1 MSMDFENADFTDA
14 ATMRGRDWPSLRQFC
29 VILENRV
36 GALNELMRHLERHDL
51 RVIALSIVDT
61 IDVAIARVML
71 DQVERARELFEF
83 SGFTFFEND
92 VLGVQ
97 LPENSKP
104 FVAVFSALL
113 QAEINVNYMY
123 PLLYRRQGHGAI
135 AIHVDDFDAAA
146 AILRSR
152 EFTLISETDL
162 SDDDEFFGC

>member
-1 MSMDFENADFTDA
+1 MSMDFGNADFTDS

-36 GALNELMRHLERHDL
+36 GALNELMRHLERNDL
-51 RVIALSIVDT
+51 RVVALSVVDT

-97 LPENSKP
+97 LPENAKP

-113 QAEINVNYMY
+113 QAELNVNYMY
-123 PLLYRRQGHGAI
+123 PLLYRQGGHGAI
-135 AIHVDDFDAAA
+135 AIHVDDLDAASTV
-146 AILRSR
+146 LRSSG
-152 EFTLISETDL
+152 FTLIGEDDL
-162 SDDDEFFGC
+162 KNDDEFFG